1 MILPFDPQ
9 ELFEIGDFQISSFQ
23 NDVLIIDD
31 WYKNFDQ
38 INKVL
43 TNISVPIYIRSKY
56 NFIEYYDCRH
66 TIECGVNNYKGMFSS
81 IIIPLVKKYFRDSN
95 NLKSKG
101 TPFKFN
107 YFKNLVLPANNNMQ
121 HLPHR
126 DLSYNCIIYLDTI
139 SSGGTN
145 LYPDLQASEVSDH
158 DFSLYDISNQKKIVQ
173 IQAKPNRMAIFKGN
187 IFHGGYIKD
196 HSAYLNHWR
205 INQIIFLDIDTS
217 IK

>member
-1 MILPFDPQ
+1 MIAPFDPQ
-9 ELFEIGDFQISSFQ
+9 KLFEIGDFHIVSFS
-23 NDVLIIDD
+23 NDVLIIDN

-38 INKVL
+38 INQII
-43 TNISVPIYIRSKY
+43 TNMSVPIYIRSKY

-66 TIECGVNNYKGMFSS
+66 AIECGGSNNYKGMFSS
-81 IIIPLVKKYFRDSN
+81 IIIPLIKNYFQESN
-95 NLKSKG
+95 DLRTKG

-107 YFKNLVLPANNNMQ
+107 YFKNIVLPMNNNMQ
-121 HLPHR
+121 HVPHR
-126 DLSYNCIIYLDTI
+126 DYMYNCIIYLDTI

-145 LYPDLQASEVSDH
+145 LYLDLQELEVSNH
-158 DFSLYDISNQKKIVQ
+158 SSLLYDISNQEKIVQ

-205 INQIIFLDIDTS
+205 INQIIFLEYDN
-217 IK
+217 